1 MTSWTHLQHK
11 GKLMD
16 ISIFDYESKA
26 EAGYEV
32 AITHPQTGKPTDIV
46 FDVYGSDSRTLE
58 NARVEYI
65 RALRENEENG
75 DADKVLAALCQFLA
89 SATKSFRGMQENDE
103 EVTYSHQST
112 VDIFYRYKGIREQID
127 TAIAQRSRLF
137 QSDKEG

>member
-1 MTSWTHLQHK
+1 
-11 GKLMD
+11 MD

-26 EAGYEV
+26 KAGYEV
-32 AITHPQTGKPTDIV
+32 AITHPVTGKPTDIV
-46 FDVYGSDSRTLE
+46 FEVYGSDSRTLE
-58 NARVEYI
+58 NARAEYI

-89 SATKSFRGMQENDE
+89 SATKSFRGMEENGN

-127 TAIAQRSRLF
+127 AAIAQRSRLF
-137 QSDKEG
+137 QSAKED